1 MRSGIDTK
9 VGGGK
14 MRWDEERVEERGWCR
29 MGPTTHHWGS
39 SQVVTEANLS
49 ADFTHEPT
57 AAEKASISGFVSGA
71 KVQHYDSFP

>member
-1 MRSGIDTK
+1 
-9 VGGGK
+9 
-14 MRWDEERVEERGWCR
+14 

-39 SQVVTEANLS
+39 SQVVTKANLS